1 MIAEVLEPK
10 KEEYPLTDTFE
21 EDWKNTISGD
31 EFVRRS
37 HEHIKKLYAIRDK
50 QQADCQIF

>member
-1 MIAEVLEPK
+1 MIAELELK

-31 EFVRRS
+31 EFVRRV
-37 HEHIKKLYAIRDK
+37 HKHIEEWWNANRNGNCNKV
-50 QQADCQIF
+50 